1 MERLSTPTEQKEFLD
16 ELLEDRQEA
25 YKHAI
30 SSAREYY
37 ESCNALGIEPEKDL
51 QKVVYDLGG
60 RVRDAGKK
68 NRIRKIREIN
78 SIIESREMAGKY
90 PNSISLKR

>member
-1 MERLSTPTEQKEFLD
+1 MERQPTPSEQKEFLD
-16 ELLEDRQEA
+16 QLVEDRQEA

-30 SSAREYY
+30 NSAREYH
-37 ESCNALGIEPEKDL
+37 EDCNALGIEPGQGL

-60 RVRDAGKK
+60 RVREAGKK

-90 PNSISLKR
+90 PDSISLKR